1 MTDKPDKPD
10 NRDLSEPADERSEE
24 RLRDAPGG
32 TVAVDGTSYVI
43 SPTAFRSHYQ
53 VMTAE
58 GKLLGLIEAVEN
70 VNGRSFTARA
80 ATGAGMTQSLMIKI
94 ADLAS
99 KSGLIR

>member
-1 MTDKPDKPD
+1 MTDKPDDPID
-10 NRDLSEPADERSEE
+10 ASEPPDERSEE

-32 TVAVDGTSYVI
+32 SVTVDGIEYQI

-53 VMTAE
+53 VMTGD
-58 GKLLGLIEAVEN
+58 GKLLGLIEALDAPS
-70 VNGRSFTARA
+70 GRTFTARP

-99 KSGLIR
+99 ASGLIR

>member
-1 MTDKPDKPD
+1 MTDKPDNPD
-10 NRDLSEPADERSEE
+10 QSEPADERSEE

-32 TVAVDGTSYVI
+32 DVTVDGTKYVI

-58 GKLLGLIEAVEN
+58 GKLLGLIEAIET
-70 VNGRSFTARA
+70 VNGRTFMARP

-99 KSGLIR
+99 QSGLIR